1 MKPEQMTET
10 LEQAATQLGVQVR
23 YDTMTGDAAGGGGL
37 CKVKGTWV
45 VIIDRKTPPAER
57 AAMLIE
63 ALVGFDTDSVFLPP
77 QLREAIAAKRNEHQ
91 TRDPERVPTPPQ

>member
-10 LEQAATQLGVQVR
+10 LEQAAAQLGVQVR
-23 YDTMTGDAAGGGGL
+23 YDTMTGDSAGGGGL
-37 CKVKGTWV
+37 CKVKGAWC

-63 ALVGFDTDSVFLPP
+63 ALAGFDTDSVFLPP
-77 QLREAIAAKRNEHQ
+77 QVRDAIAAKRGETATQ
-91 TRDPERVPTPPQ
+91 PAP

>member
-1 MKPEQMTET
+1 MKPEQMTES
-10 LEQAATQLGVQVR
+10 LEQAAAQLGVQVR
-23 YDTMTGDAAGGGGL
+23 YDTMTGDSAGGGGL
-37 CKVKGTWV
+37 CKVKGAWC

-77 QLREAIAAKRNEHQ
+77 QVREAIVAKRGE
-91 TRDPERVPTPPQ
+91 TTTASAT

>member
-1 MKPEQMTET
+1 MKPEQMTES

-23 YDTMTGDAAGGGGL
+23 YDTMTGDSAGGGGL
-37 CKVKGTWV
+37 CKVKGAWC

-77 QLREAIAAKRNEHQ
+77 QVRDAIAAKRGE
-91 TRDPERVPTPPQ
+91 PSSPSAP